1 VWKEADEKQRGE
13 GHTGM
18 KEEFCPSPLLLS
30 LCVCVCTCIY
40 ADYIGYVVDSNGG
53 WLERSKTD
61 SFPPPN
67 EKEENITQMDKARI
81 HILRLYVCRKK
92 VVVVVVVV
100 VGRFTFG
107 GEETRNRIGA
117 RYTRAKKPSSR
128 SM

>member
-1 VWKEADEKQRGE
+1 
-13 GHTGM
+13 
-18 KEEFCPSPLLLS
+18 
-30 LCVCVCTCIY
+30 
-40 ADYIGYVVDSNGG
+40 
-53 WLERSKTD
+53 
-61 SFPPPN
+61 
-67 EKEENITQMDKARI
+67 MDKARI

>member
-1 VWKEADEKQRGE
+1 
-13 GHTGM
+13 
-18 KEEFCPSPLLLS
+18 
-30 LCVCVCTCIY
+30 
-40 ADYIGYVVDSNGG
+40 
-53 WLERSKTD
+53 
-61 SFPPPN
+61 
-67 EKEENITQMDKARI
+67 MDKARI
-81 HILRLYVCRKK
+81 HIQPLFVCWKM